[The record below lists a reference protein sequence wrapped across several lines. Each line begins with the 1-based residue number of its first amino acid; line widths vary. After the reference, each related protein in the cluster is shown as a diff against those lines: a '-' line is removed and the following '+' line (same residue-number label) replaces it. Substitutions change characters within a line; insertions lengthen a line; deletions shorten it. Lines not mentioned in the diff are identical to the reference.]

1 MMREGYRGYVFAR
14 PFLGERVPQHVQNLV
29 IRDYA
34 ARNGLT
40 YKLSATEYAMDGC
53 HMMLEQV
60 VDELPALKGL
70 ICYSLFQLP
79 VDTSARA
86 RIYARMLE
94 SGAELHAALE
104 DLAVHTAADVGRME
118 DIWRVRLALA
128 ACPSTSDVQKAQS
141 AGDAQP

>member
-1 MMREGYRGYVFAR
+1 MREGYRGYVFAR
-14 PFLGERVPQHVQNLV
+14 PFLGERAPQHVQNLV

-34 ARNGLT
+34 ARNGLS
-40 YKLSATEYAMDGC
+40 YKLSATEYVMDGC

-60 VDELPALKGL
+60 LDELPTLKGL

-79 VDTSARA
+79 VDASARA
-86 RIYARMLE
+86 RIYARVRD

-104 DLAVHTAADVGRME
+104 DLAVREAADIGRVE

-128 ACPSTSDVQKAQS
+128 ACPSADEFRKSWLVGAT
-141 AGDAQP
+141 QP